1 VAGWGKPAST
11 VTERVRFLDFPPA
24 DADAD
29 ALAAVFGIP
38 HGVAHEVDDEQPA
51 LATLHGEH
59 ASVSLTTVELEPDG
73 DGTLLTFTEQGA
85 FFDGLEDPAGR
96 EHGTGAL
103 LDRLAGV
110 LAR

>member
-1 VAGWGKPAST
+1 VGEAS
-11 VTERVRFLDFPPA
+11 LDRDRTRALPRFPPA

-51 LATLHGEH
+51 LATLHGRR
-59 ASVSLTTVELEPDG
+59 ARLGLSDDRRARARR
-73 DGTLLTFTEQGA
+73 DGTLLTQQGA

-110 LAR
+110 LAK